1 MKRKFDLFVFHII
14 LFSTVLDLGIMS
26 IGNFIADP
34 MVVSVSKL
42 FMGIGYIVVLIRFIR
57 DPDYKFLY
65 YLGCIIVMAVVNG
78 GIIFIMNRYIP
89 TTNIYGKK
97 LIEGVIDALIYSY
110 FYQYFKESSYR
121 GVREFMERNN
131 LT

>member
-1 MKRKFDLFVFHII
+1 MKRKVDLFVLYII
-14 LFSTVLDLGIMS
+14 LLSTILDLVIILM
-26 IGNFIADP
+26 GNFITDP
-34 MVVSVSKL
+34 MVLSVSKL
-42 FMGIGYIVVLIRFIR
+42 FMGLGYIVVLIRFIR

-65 YLGCIIVMAVVNG
+65 YLGCIIVTGIVNKSVFF
-78 GIIFIMNRYIP
+78 IINRYIP
-89 TTNIYGKK
+89 ITNIYGKK
-97 LIEGVIDALIYSY
+97 LVEGVVDALIYSY